1 MSDQNWTPGYMNMED
16 TPLVISPDTEQVFGD
31 YEGGGYG
38 GYILPTYFRMTPNI
52 AIKAMSV
59 SSNIETDYRSKLSS
73 LPLQIQSE
81 LSSSGATIT
90 ATNTPTDLAT
100 IARDK
105 FIVDRMIQIKNAGL
119 QNSSAEANSFYGGDP
134 HTKSQRDYIET
145 FDSYMRRQRSAGIKT
160 QKHWIRSYT
169 AGYSARLYAESIRL
183 LTQHSNQLT
192 IAYANALA
200 LEEAARQAEVL
211 AREETVRLA
220 EALAREEA
228 ARLAE
233 ALAREEAA
241 RLAEALAREEAA
253 RQTETLTQE
262 IAESDAQNTNL
273 PTSNDTPAYARPLV
287 INPDGLIA
295 GYDALPTSLAGALDA
310 LEKALSALGR
320 GQLAA
325 LLATAFYSP
334 RLGNGELQR
343 TPVVLTMPLSQLVT
357 GDYAD
362 LLTADSISVP
372 YRVTST
378 VRGEHTQL
386 FLSPTGKDL
395 SDRVRVR
402 EAKLDPSTNLYTFK
416 TEGFHPRILTWTPS
430 NAPGKDALGSTELP
444 EDRPEIKIYPGA
456 RVTPVEGRI
465 DEHPARDE
473 IDVDDYVLVF
483 PAESGINPVYVM
495 ASRSG
500 PRYEPGTATGAGQ
513 AVGANW
519 LGNAAEPSGSP
530 IPVNIADGLRGQNF
544 RDFKDFREKFWEL
557 VSSDAELAN
566 QFSKSNLKLMRKGSA
581 PFPIPAEHVGGR
593 DKFEIHHIRPIS
605 EGGAVYDMENLRVT
619 TPKNHIEIHKK
630 GNE

>member
-52 AIKAMSV
+52 ATKAMSV

-73 LPLQIQSE
+73 LPGQIQSE

-160 QKHWIRSYT
+160 QKHWIKSYT

-200 LEEAARQAEVL
+200 
-211 AREETVRLA
+211 
-220 EALAREEA
+220 
-228 ARLAE
+228 
-233 ALAREEAA
+233 
-241 RLAEALAREEAA
+241 REEAA
-253 RQTETLTQE
+253 RQTETLAQE
-262 IAESDAQNTNL
+262 IAENDAQNTNL

-416 TEGFHPRILTWTPS
+416 TEGFHPRTLTWTPS
-430 NAPGKDALGSTELP
+430 NAPGEDALGSTELP

-473 IDVDDYVLVF
+473 IDVDDYALVF

-544 RDFKDFREKFWEL
+544 RDFKNFREKFWEL

-593 DKFEIHHIRPIS
+593 DKFEIHHIMPIS

>member
-52 AIKAMSV
+52 ATKAMSV

-73 LPLQIQSE
+73 LPGQIQSE

-160 QKHWIRSYT
+160 QKHWIKSYT

-200 LEEAARQAEVL
+200 LEEAARQAE
-211 AREETVRLA
+211 
-220 EALAREEA
+220 
-228 ARLAE
+228 
-233 ALAREEAA
+233 
-241 RLAEALAREEAA
+241 ALAREEAA
-253 RQTETLTQE
+253 RQTETLAQE
-262 IAESDAQNTNL
+262 IAENDAQNTNL

-416 TEGFHPRILTWTPS
+416 TEGFHPRTLTWTPS
-430 NAPGKDALGSTELP
+430 NAPGEDALGSTELP

-544 RDFKDFREKFWEL
+544 RDFKNFREKFWEL

-593 DKFEIHHIRPIS
+593 DKFEIHHIMPIS

>member
-52 AIKAMSV
+52 ATKAMSV

-73 LPLQIQSE
+73 LPGQIQSE

-90 ATNTPTDLAT
+90 ATNIPTDLAT

-105 FIVDRMIQIKNAGL
+105 FIVDRIIQIKNAGL

-160 QKHWIRSYT
+160 QKHWIKSYT

-200 LEEAARQAEVL
+200 LEEAARQAE
-211 AREETVRLA
+211 
-220 EALAREEA
+220 
-228 ARLAE
+228 
-233 ALAREEAA
+233 
-241 RLAEALAREEAA
+241 ALAREEAA
-253 RQTETLTQE
+253 RQTETLAQE
-262 IAESDAQNTNL
+262 IAENDAQNTNL

-402 EAKLDPSTNLYTFK
+402 EAKLDPSTNLYTFR
-416 TEGFHPRILTWTPS
+416 TEGFHPRTLTWTPS
-430 NAPGKDALGSTELP
+430 NAPGEDALGSTELP
-444 EDRPEIKIYPGA
+444 EDQPEIKIYPGA

-544 RDFKDFREKFWEL
+544 RDFKNFREKFWEL

-593 DKFEIHHIRPIS
+593 DKFEIHHIMPIS

>member
-52 AIKAMSV
+52 ATKAMSV

-73 LPLQIQSE
+73 LPGQIQSE

-105 FIVDRMIQIKNAGL
+105 FIVDRIIQIKNAGL

-160 QKHWIRSYT
+160 QKHWIKSYT

-200 LEEAARQAEVL
+200 
-211 AREETVRLA
+211 
-220 EALAREEA
+220 
-228 ARLAE
+228 
-233 ALAREEAA
+233 
-241 RLAEALAREEAA
+241 REEAA
-253 RQTETLTQE
+253 RQTETLAQE
-262 IAESDAQNTNL
+262 IAENDAQNTNL

-378 VRGEHTQL
+378 VHGEHTQL

-402 EAKLDPSTNLYTFK
+402 EAKLDPSTNLYTFR
-416 TEGFHPRILTWTPS
+416 TEGFHPRTLTWTPS
-430 NAPGKDALGSTELP
+430 NAPGEDALGSTELP
-444 EDRPEIKIYPGA
+444 EDQPEIKIYPGA

-473 IDVDDYVLVF
+473 IDVDDYALVF

-544 RDFKDFREKFWEL
+544 RDFKNFREKFWEL

-593 DKFEIHHIRPIS
+593 DKFEIHHIMPIS